1 MGENSAFNKMCVH
14 TLFVYKVG
22 LLDVIYWLCSV
33 WGYFSPD
40 ELCLTNGSF
49 PGEGI
54 VELLL
59 NGKRG
64 RVCSNRVPNVFNLT
78 LLCNQLGY
86 RGLEQVFKRPGNIF
100 ANLTNVNYVVTEV
113 DTCPETVQYIW
124 ECNTDNFE
132 GCGLEE
138 YLAIRCNGSR
148 GESMFNFFTQQLLF
162 VL

>member
-1 MGENSAFNKMCVH
+1 M
-14 TLFVYKVG
+14 
-22 LLDVIYWLCSV
+22 LCSV
-33 WGYFSPD
+33 LGSSSPD
-40 ELCLTNGSF
+40 ELCLTHGSF

-64 RVCSNRVPNVFNLT
+64 RVCSNRVNVFNLT

-100 ANLTNVNYVVTEV
+100 ANLTDVNYVVTEV
-113 DTCPETVQYIW
+113 YTCPESVQYIW
-124 ECNTDNFE
+124 DCDVDDFE

-138 YLAIRCNGSR
+138 YLAIRCSGSR
-148 GESMFNFFTQQLLF
+148 GESIIGVSHNIIHISQVSKNISKQAPH
-162 VL
+162 

>member
-1 MGENSAFNKMCVH
+1 MHG
-14 TLFVYKVG
+14 LFFTSLHGSQCY
-22 LLDVIYWLCSV
+22 VI
-33 WGYFSPD
+33 FSPD
-40 ELCLTNGSF
+40 ELCLTHGSF

-64 RVCSNRVPNVFNLT
+64 RVCSNRVPNNFNLT

-100 ANLTNVNYVVTEV
+100 VNLTDVNYVVTEV
-113 DTCPETVQYIW
+113 YTCPESVQYIW
-124 ECNTDNFE
+124 ECNTDDFE

-138 YLAIRCNGSR
+138 YLAIRCSGSR
-148 GESMFNFFTQQLLF
+148 GEREYYNLREVLF
-162 VL
+162 L